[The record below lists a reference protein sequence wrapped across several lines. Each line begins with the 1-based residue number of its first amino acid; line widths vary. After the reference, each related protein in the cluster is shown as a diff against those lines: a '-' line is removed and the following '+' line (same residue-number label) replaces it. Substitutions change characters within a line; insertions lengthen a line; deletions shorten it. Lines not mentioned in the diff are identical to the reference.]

1 MGYKEINAK
10 EVRTI
15 QLNITTDY
23 AIRIVFY
30 LATKNEVVSSKELSE
45 NTIITQNMVLKIG
58 RKLQEAGIVKVVSG
72 VQGGFYLGKKPEQIK
87 LLDIINIMES
97 TVKINRCLEAD
108 EFCNRK
114 YCDKHITKKC
124 PVRKT
129 YTVIQDTIETQL
141 KGVTLKDL
149 MEE

>member
-1 MGYKEINAK
+1 MRK
-10 EVRTI
+10 I

-30 LATKNEVVSSKELSE
+30 LASKNEVISSKELSE
-45 NTIITQNMVLKIG
+45 NLIITQNMVLKIG
-58 RKLQEAGIVKVVSG
+58 RKLQEADVVRVVSG
-72 VQGGFYLGKKPEQIK
+72 VQGGFYLSKKPEQIK

-108 EFCNRK
+108 EFCSRK
-114 YCDKHITKKC
+114 YCDKYITKKC

-129 YTVIQDTIETQL
+129 YKVIQNTIETQL

-149 MEE
+149 IEE

>member
-1 MGYKEINAK
+1 MSYKEINVK

-45 NTIITQNMVLKIG
+45 NITITQNMVLKIG

-87 LLDIINIMES
+87 LLDVINVMES

-108 EFCNRK
+108 EFCSRK
-114 YCDKHITKKC
+114 YCDKNITKKC

-141 KGVTLKDL
+141 KEVTLKDL
-149 MEE
+149 IEK